1 MGPSGLWVQQ
11 LMACGSE
18 LVIVEALQV
27 STAMFRQAARI
38 DKHLAQTSLPA
49 GAGISAILNV
59 P

>member
-1 MGPSGLWVQQ
+1 MSEYLGSAADGLY
-11 LMACGSE
+11 SFE
-18 LVIVEALQV
+18 LVIAKALQV